1 MNMDMDSSAE
11 QEPDEADTNF
21 VEVDPT
27 GRYGRYKKILGKG
40 AFKTVYW
47 AFDRLEGME
56 VAWNQVKVGEVSQG
70 YGDLERLYSEVHLLK
85 TLKHK
90 NIIKFYNYWVDAEN
104 HHINIIT
111 EIFTSGTLRQYRKRH
126 KQVDVR
132 AIKNWSRQ
140 ILEGLLYLHCH
151 NPPIIHRDL
160 KCDNIF
166 VNGGQGEVKIGD
178 LGMAKILH
186 QAHADTIIGT
196 PEFMAPELY
205 EEKYNELVD
214 IYSFGM
220 CLLEMMT
227 FEYPYIE
234 CENAVHIY
242 KKVSSGVK
250 PAALDK
256 IKDPCVRQFI
266 EKCLATAS
274 ERLSARELLM
284 DPFLQND
291 GECKVMD
298 HSWLLSLGNEIEG
311 KAISKESY
319 RDGSFHKLCTTL
331 EQGLTDRGSFKTVE
345 DSNPITGLNMHQES
359 AEVVNSSLDSYMDN
373 GGDTSIAEEVSHR
386 NVDIRVKGKR
396 KDDNTIFL
404 KLCVADSEGY
414 VRNIHFPF
422 DIEADTAMIVASEM
436 VAELD
441 LSDQDVTKIADAI
454 DVEIVSLVPEWKPG
468 VSFDDS
474 TEDYSRVISEDNF
487 SDSISDDDKA
497 SSGFVLERL
506 PSGRRYWL
514 QSPQQPAGNSATKA
528 AAKKAPVKL
537 PPSMHTGIKGGLATN
552 NIDRRDRIEY
562 PEHAEITDC
571 NGIIKGINSDRDHS
585 LAKSVNSTSVA
596 ESKDQLYRLQV
607 DSNTGETLQDSARGP
622 LLEEDSRI
630 AHELKKLT
638 VKQEHELK
646 ALKDR
651 HEEALQVLRNQ
662 LRQRGGTGRNCFSE
676 ASDLQQKLSI
686 DRSTL
691 YDENKSQRLSLAE
704 ITAATAT
711 INSSSCLQMHHRSS
725 SGDSC
730 ISNSKFGAQGL
741 SSRFE
746 SVDFSIFG
754 SNANALENTPNRI
767 EMSKSIAP
775 DMRKEDRSAQ
785 EENKA
790 SPKSQSKRQGIGG
803 IFSKKASLK
812 THNNPET
819 IAGKEMKNRTDC
831 KDLDRQSVKNGLAL
845 GFTSD
850 DESVSSSKKKN
861 SVKERKH
868 HSIVKSGPLE
878 PSSLASL
885 FKMEKVQKQDAST
898 ATKSINQ
905 DTDGLQSKLVNE
917 EPIPTSTN
925 VSNGIEKPGRSESLI
940 KAYRNGFSRKDK
952 PRPSQRELK
961 ASEQSSPE
969 SVHNDLSSSRGSNKE
984 YHQWKK
990 QSSVA
995 FSQAKT
1001 VDGTHKS
1008 KTSFNSSVKKQNMT
1022 IPLVMAFHL

>member
-1 MNMDMDSSAE
+1 MERNLLE
-11 QEPDEADTNF
+11 GFYE
-21 VEVDPT
+21 
-27 GRYGRYKKILGKG
+27 YKKILGKG

-56 VAWNQVKVGEVSQG
+56 VAWNQVKVREVSQG

-104 HHINIIT
+104 SHINIIT

-140 ILEGLLYLHCH
+140 ILQGLLYLHSQ

-234 CENAVHIY
+234 CENAVQIY

-256 IKDPCVRQFI
+256 IKDPFVRQFI

-274 ERLSARELLM
+274 ERLTARELLI

-291 GECKVMD
+291 GDCQIMD

-319 RDGSFHKLCTTL
+319 TDGSFHKLSPTL
-331 EQGLTDRGSFKTVE
+331 EQGVIDRGSFKTVE
-345 DSNPITGLNMHQES
+345 DLKLRCNSNASIGMNMNQES
-359 AEVVNSSLDSYMDN
+359 AEVINSSLDSYMDD
-373 GGDTSIAEEVSHR
+373 GCDTSIAEEVSHR
-386 NVDIRVKGKR
+386 NLDIRVKGKR

-404 KLCVADSEGY
+404 KLCIADSEGY

-441 LSDQDVTKIADAI
+441 LSDQDVTKIAEAM

-468 VSFDDS
+468 VSFDDAS
-474 TEDYSRVISEDNF
+474 DDHSRVISEDNY
-487 SDSISDDDKA
+487 SDLTSDDDNA
-497 SSGFVLERL
+497 SGGFVLERL

-514 QSPQQPAGNSATKA
+514 QSPHQLAGNSATKA
-528 AAKKAPVKL
+528 ASVKAPVKF
-537 PPSMHTGIKGGLATN
+537 PPSMHAGIKDGLATN
-552 NIDRRDRIEY
+552 NIDRRDHSGY
-562 PEHAEITDC
+562 LEHAEIIDC
-571 NGIIKGINSDRDHS
+571 NGNVPGTNSDTDHS
-585 LAKSVNSTSVA
+585 PAESVMSTIVA
-596 ESKDQLYRLQV
+596 ESEDHPHRLQV
-607 DSNTGETLQDSARGP
+607 DSNSEERLQDIHEGKDSARGL
-622 LLEEDSRI
+622 LLEEDRRI
-630 AHELKKLT
+630 ANELKKLT
-638 VKQEHELK
+638 MKQEHELK
-646 ALKDR
+646 ALRHR
-651 HEEALQVLRNQ
+651 HEEALQVLKNQ
-662 LRQRGGTGRNCFSE
+662 LRQKGCTGRNCFSE

-691 YDENKSQRLSLAE
+691 NGENKSQRLSLAE

-711 INSSSCLQMHHRSS
+711 VNSTHGLQMHHRSS

-730 ISNSKFGAQGL
+730 ISNHKFDAQGL
-741 SSRFE
+741 PSRFE
-746 SVDFSIFG
+746 SVDFSIYG
-754 SNANALENTPNRI
+754 VSDNTLENTPDRV

-775 DMRKEDRSAQ
+775 DIRKEDLLAQ
-785 EENKA
+785 EYNKA
-790 SPKSQSKRQGIGG
+790 SPKSLSRRQGIGS
-803 IFSKKASLK
+803 IFSKKTSLK
-812 THNNPET
+812 SHNNTET
-819 IAGKEMKNRTDC
+819 IVGKEIKSRT
-831 KDLDRQSVKNGLAL
+831 QSVKNGSTL
-845 GFTSD
+845 GCTSE
-850 DESVSSSKKKN
+850 DEYVSSSKKKN
-861 SVKERKH
+861 YAKESKR
-868 HSIVKSGPLE
+868 HSFVKSGPLE
-878 PSSLASL
+878 PSSLANL
-885 FKMEKVQKQDAST
+885 FKMEKVVQKQDAST
-898 ATKSINQ
+898 SGKSIKQ
-905 DTDGLQSKLVNE
+905 DTDGLQSKLMIKESV
-917 EPIPTSTN
+917 PTLAN
-925 VSNGIEKPGRSESLI
+925 VSNGVEKSGRPESFI

-952 PRPSQRELK
+952 PRPSQRELR
-961 ASEQSSPE
+961 ASDQSSPE
-969 SVHNDLSSSRGSNKE
+969 SVPDESSNSRGSNKE
-984 YHQWKK
+984 FYQLKK
-990 QSSVA
+990 QSFQKSVA
-995 FSQAKT
+995 SSQAKT
-1001 VDGTHKS
+1001 VDGTQKS
-1008 KTSFNSSVKKQNMT
+1008 KTYFNSSVKKQNMT